1 MVTKCL
7 QRINLPAAKFSPQN
21 EEERLSF
28 MPRWCSM
35 DDAAGEEGEG
45 MEVEGANFYVQL
57 SDSGVGDR

>member
-1 MVTKCL
+1 
-7 QRINLPAAKFSPQN
+7 
-21 EEERLSF
+21 
-28 MPRWCSM
+28 M